1 MCIYNMRKKQ
11 KKEERKRECLYIHTK
26 QRKDGLYVHLYKGKK
41 EKRKRQNKEPVYMHT
56 KKKQERKK
64 ENPCIYAHQT
74 FGRERLCASI
84 QGKREKEKRGCGYIY
99 TLKGVVCAAIT
110 AERKTKE
117 KMKSRLATL
126 FLHCF
131 FAFLCFADVCTIDH
145 AAMRKGAK
153 EKEKRERRKKGADDA
168 PGCTQ
173 KTERESK
180 KQKHRRHFIFPLFFL
195 HFFHLIDAPD
205 AAGLR
210 MAKKE
215 KGQKGQRKAKQKEAR
230 KKRKKGKRYYLFLA
244 RKAKRGESPGT
255 ISLWKWRDRRL
266 KGQSLQRLK

>member
-1 MCIYNMRKKQ
+1 
-11 KKEERKRECLYIHTK
+11 
-26 QRKDGLYVHLYKGKK
+26 
-41 EKRKRQNKEPVYMHT
+41 MHT
-56 KKKQERKK
+56 KKRPERKK

-84 QGKREKEKRGCGYIY
+84 QGKRKKEKRGCGYIY
-99 TLKGVVCAAIT
+99 TLKRVVCAAIT

-117 KMKSRLATL
+117 KMKEKMKSRLATL
-126 FLHCF
+126 LLHCF
-131 FAFLCFADVCTIDH
+131 FAFLCFADICTIDQ

-153 EKEKRERRKKGADDA
+153 EKEKKKEKGRGGRARMH
-168 PGCTQ
+168 T

-195 HFFHLIDAPD
+195 HFFHCIDAPD
-205 AAGLR
+205 AAVLR
-210 MAKKE
+210 RKKKE
-215 KGQKGQRKAKQKEAR
+215 KRAKKSKTKGSEKE
-230 KKRKKGKRYYLFLA
+230 KEKGKRYYLFLA

>member
-1 MCIYNMRKKQ
+1 MYIYTQNTRGMAYVCIYNMRKKQ
-11 KKEERKRECLYIHTK
+11 KKKSEKGSVYTYTQNSGKKAFMCIYTREKKKREKGKTKSLYICT
-26 QRKDGLYVHLYKGKK
+26 L
-41 EKRKRQNKEPVYMHT
+41 

-215 KGQKGQRKAKQKEAR
+215 KGQRKAKQKEAR
-230 KKRKKGKRYYLFLA
+230 KKRKKENVIIFFSRERQNA
-244 RKAKRGESPGT
+244 AKVPAPFPCGNGGT
-255 ISLWKWRDRRL
+255 AA
-266 KGQSLQRLK
+266 